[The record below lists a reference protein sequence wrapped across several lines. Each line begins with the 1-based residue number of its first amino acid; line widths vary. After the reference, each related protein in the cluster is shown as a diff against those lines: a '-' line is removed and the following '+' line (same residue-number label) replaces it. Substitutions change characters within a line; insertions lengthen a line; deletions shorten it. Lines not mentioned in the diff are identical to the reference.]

1 MRIMLTV
8 SFPNE
13 EFNAAVRDGSAGA
26 KTEAILD
33 ELKPE
38 AVYFAE
44 RNGLRTAILIVE
56 LESTSMIPALAEP
69 WFLTFNARVEFNVVM
84 TPEDLEN
91 AGLEKLGEKWG

>member
-13 EFNAAVRDGSAGA
+13 EFNAAVRDGSVGP
-26 KTEAILD
+26 KTKAILE

-38 AVYFAE
+38 AVYYIE
-44 RNGLRTAILIVE
+44 RNGHRTAILLVE
-56 LESTSMIPALAEP
+56 LENPSMIPALAEP
-69 WFLTFNARVEFNVVM
+69 WFLTFNAKVELDVVM
-84 TPEDLEN
+84 TPEDLGD

>member
-1 MRIMLTV
+1 MKTMLTV

-13 EFNAAVRDGSAGA
+13 EFNAAVRDGSAGP
-26 KTEAILD
+26 KTQAILD

-56 LESTSMIPALAEP
+56 LKDASMMPILAEP
-69 WFLTFNARVEFNVVM
+69 WFLTFNARVEIDVVM
-84 TPEDLEN
+84 TPGDLEN

>member
-1 MRIMLTV
+1 MRTMLTV

-13 EFNAAVRDGSAGA
+13 EFNAAVRDGSVGP
-26 KTEAILD
+26 KTKAILD
-33 ELKPE
+33 EVKPE

-56 LESTSMIPALAEP
+56 LESTSMMPALAEP
-69 WFLTFNARVEFNVVM
+69 WFLTFNARVEFDVVM
-84 TPEDLEN
+84 TPEDLDN

>member
-1 MRIMLTV
+1 MRMMLTV

-13 EFNAAVRDGSAGA
+13 EFNAAVRDGIAGP
-26 KTEAILD
+26 KTKAILD
-33 ELKPE
+33 EVNPE

-44 RNGLRTAILIVE
+44 RNGHRTAIMIVE
-56 LESTSMIPALAEP
+56 LESPSMIPALAEP
-69 WFLTFNARVEFNVVM
+69 WFLTFNAKVEFNVVM